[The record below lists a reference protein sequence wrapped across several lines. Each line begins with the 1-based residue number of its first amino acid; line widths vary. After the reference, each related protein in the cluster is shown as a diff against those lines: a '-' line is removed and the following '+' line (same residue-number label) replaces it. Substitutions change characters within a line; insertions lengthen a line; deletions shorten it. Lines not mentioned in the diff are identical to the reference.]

1 MSGSGFRL
9 GQLFGI
15 KINID
20 WSWLFI
26 FLLVTWNLTVVFG
39 SVHPEWG
46 LALNIG
52 VALVAS
58 ILFFASVLAHELA
71 HSVMAIAQGVPVR
84 SITLFLFGGVSNIER
99 EPPSPRAEFLI
110 TIVGP
115 LTSIVLG
122 LIFLFLSG
130 FGIASVGSAI
140 DNPGAVLANLDPIT
154 TLFLWLGPINIL
166 LGVFNMVPGFPLDGG
181 RVLRSILWAIT
192 GNLRVATRWASYV
205 GQVVAWLMII
215 AGVAMVFGAEIPFFG
230 TGLVSGLWLAF
241 IGWFLN
247 NASVQ
252 SYRQVIVQDLLED
265 LPVSAIMRRNP
276 PTISPDASI
285 SALVRDGIMGSDDHA
300 FPVLD
305 EDRLVG
311 LVCLHDVRGVDRD
324 RWDTTRVGE
333 IMTPRERLTTVSPD
347 EESDDAL
354 NKLRQGDH
362 RQLPVLQ
369 QEQLVGI
376 LRRRDI
382 MRWLQLQSGDDAQ
395 F

>member
-1 MSGSGFRL
+1 MAGSGFRL
-9 GQLFGI
+9 GRLFGI

-26 FLLVTWNLTVVFG
+26 FLLVTWNLTTVF
-39 SVHPEWG
+39 SNIHPEWG

-71 HSVMAIAQGVPVR
+71 HSLMAIAQGVPVR

-122 LIFLFLSG
+122 LIFIFLSG
-130 FGIASVGSAI
+130 FAI
-140 DNPGAVLANLDPIT
+140 PTVAGAVDNPAGALANLNPIT

-166 LGVFNMVPGFPLDGG
+166 LGVFNLVPGFPLDGG
-181 RVLRSILWAIT
+181 RVLRSVLWAAT
-192 GNLRVATRWASYV
+192 DNLRTATRWASYV
-205 GQVVAWLMII
+205 GQAIAWLMII
-215 AGVAMVFGAEIPFFG
+215 GGIAMVFGAEIPLFG

-285 SALVRDGIMGSDDHA
+285 SDLVHDSVMGSDDHA

-305 EDRLVG
+305 NGRLVG
-311 LVCLHDVRGVDRD
+311 LVCLHDVRGVDRA
-324 RWDTTRVGE
+324 RWDSTRVAE
-333 IMTPRERLTTVSPD
+333 IMTPRESLVTATPD

-354 NKLRQGDH
+354 NKLQQGDH

-369 QEQLVGI
+369 QEQLVGL

-382 MRWLQLQSGDDAQ
+382 MRWLQLQSGDDGQ